1 MSVLHGHVRGETEV
15 AVDQAHPAGPHQV
28 PLVDVQ
34 VVVAVVVS
42 AVLSILAHHRARI
55 VVVC

>member
-1 MSVLHGHVRGETEV
+1 MSVLHGHVRGETED

-28 PLVDVQ
+28 NLVHVQ

-42 AVLSILAHHRARI
+42 VVLSILAHHRAKI